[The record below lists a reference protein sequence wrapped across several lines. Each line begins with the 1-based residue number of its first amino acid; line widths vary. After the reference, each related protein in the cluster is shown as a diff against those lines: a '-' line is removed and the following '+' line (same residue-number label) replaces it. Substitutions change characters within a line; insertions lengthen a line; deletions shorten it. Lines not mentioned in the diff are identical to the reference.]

1 MSSMTLCRAAVCAI
15 VVSVSGGCA
24 FQGLNSLPLP
34 GTVGRDAGAV
44 TYIVEIA
51 NVGTLE
57 PNSPVLISDV
67 TVGSVDKLDVDN
79 WHATVEVS
87 VEPDVV
93 VPQNAVATIGQ
104 TSLLGSMHLALNPP
118 LGEPPRGRLAPNATL
133 PLNKSSTF
141 PSTER
146 TLSSLSTI
154 VNGGGL
160 GQLSDIIDESSA
172 ALSGRE
178 EQVRNLLTRLD
189 EIAGVLADQRED
201 VVVTLEELNDLSGT
215 LSQSS
220 DVIDAAIRKI
230 PAALDVLV
238 RERPR
243 ITAALDR
250 LRTFSDTATGVIND
264 TQDDLIRNLQNLEP
278 VLHSVADLGPD
289 LATVLAYL
297 TTFPFT
303 QNVIDRGMK
312 GDFMNLFVTL
322 DLTYPRIKRTLALGT
337 RFAEPHARLV
347 PAPGDPWFENYTYDP
362 LGSTVIPPAPA
373 TSPTPSTQPDPGAEP
388 PPGLSGPI
396 LPIAPP
402 TQWRSDNG
410 AAPQSQIFAGPYPGA
425 R

>member
-1 MSSMTLCRAAVCAI
+1 MSSLLLRRTVLCAI
-15 VVSVSGGCA
+15 VVSISGGCG

-44 TYIVEIA
+44 TYVVEIA

-87 VEPDVV
+87 VQPDVV
-93 VPQNAVATIGQ
+93 VPENAVATIGQ

-118 LGEPPRGRLAPNATL
+118 PGEQPRGRLAPNATL

-160 GQLSDIIDESSA
+160 GQISDIIHESST

-189 EIAGVLADQRED
+189 EVAGVLADQRGD
-201 VVVTLEELNDLSGT
+201 VIVTLEELNDLSST
-215 LSQSS
+215 LAQSS

-278 VLHSVADLGPD
+278 VLRSVADLGPD
-289 LATVLAYL
+289 LDTVLAYL

-337 RFAEPHARLV
+337 RFAEPHAPLV
-347 PAPGDPWFENYTYDP
+347 PAPGDPWFANYTYDP
-362 LGSTVIPPAPA
+362 LGSTVNPPAPA
-373 TSPTPSTQPDPGAEP
+373 TSPAPSAQPNPGTETPPA
-388 PPGLSGPI
+388 LSGPV

-402 TQWRSDNG
+402 AQWHSGND
-410 AAPQSQIFAGPYPGA
+410 APPQDQIFAGPYPGA
-425 R
+425 H

>member
-410 AAPQSQIFAGPYPGA
+410 AAPQGQIFAGPYPGA

>member
-1 MSSMTLCRAAVCAI
+1 MAVRRTALCALVATAAT
-15 VVSVSGGCA
+15 SCA

-34 GTVGRDAGAV
+34 GTAGRDAHAV
-44 TYIVEIA
+44 TYFVEIA

-67 TVGSVDKLDVDN
+67 TVGSVAKLAVDN
-79 WHATVEVS
+79 WNATVEVS

-93 VPQNAVATIGQ
+93 VPENAVATVGQ

-118 LGEPPRGRLAPNATL
+118 LGEQPHGRLAPNTTL
-133 PLNKSSTF
+133 PLKRASTF

-160 GQLSDIIDESSA
+160 GQISDIIHETSV

-178 EQVRNLLTRLD
+178 QQVRTLLTRLD
-189 EIAGVLADQRED
+189 EIAGVLADQRQD
-201 VVVTLEELNDLSGT
+201 VVVTFAELNKLSKTLAENSGT
-215 LSQSS
+215 
-220 DVIDAAIRKI
+220 IDAAIRRI
-230 PAALDVLV
+230 PAALDVLI
-238 RERPR
+238 EQRPQ
-243 ITAALDR
+243 ITTALDR
-250 LRTFSDTATGVIND
+250 LRIFSDSATGLIND

-278 VLHSVADLGPD
+278 ILGAVADLGSD
-289 LATVLAYL
+289 LDTVLAYL

-337 RFAEPHARLV
+337 RFGEPRARLI
-347 PAPGDPWFENYTYDP
+347 PAPGDPWHENYTYDP
-362 LGSTVIPPAPA
+362 LGGTIAEPVPPATPAPA
-373 TSPTPSTQPDPGAEP
+373 DPPEAGAQPAPAF
-388 PPGLSGPI
+388 SGPV

-402 TQWRSDNG
+402 RDWQSGTP
-410 AAPQSQIFAGPYPGA
+410 APLQDQVFAGPYPGA